1 MTAPAPLCH
10 VSRDLSGHL
19 RFPEPK
25 NETLINGGVCTY
37 LLILVPWFCWNKNV
51 YYISVSTELLRR
63 SLIFRFNEKWFL
75 FFFFQFKEKIIY
87 YLSEFIIVAGF
98 ALFFLLED
106 LVKETKVK
114 IPVDDKVIMTLVSF
128 KSKCQILNW
137 KNVSH
142 IIIVNW
148 GDQKY

>member
-1 MTAPAPLCH
+1 M
-10 VSRDLSGHL
+10 
-19 RFPEPK
+19 
-25 NETLINGGVCTY
+25 
-37 LLILVPWFCWNKNV
+37 VP
-51 YYISVSTELLRR
+51 
-63 SLIFRFNEKWFL
+63 
-75 FFFFQFKEKIIY
+75 FFFLQFKEKIIY

-114 IPVDDKVIMTLVSF
+114 IPVDDKAIMTLVSF

>member
-1 MTAPAPLCH
+1 M
-10 VSRDLSGHL
+10 
-19 RFPEPK
+19 
-25 NETLINGGVCTY
+25 
-37 LLILVPWFCWNKNV
+37 VP
-51 YYISVSTELLRR
+51 
-63 SLIFRFNEKWFL
+63 
-75 FFFFQFKEKIIY
+75 FFFQFKEKIIY

-98 ALFFLLED
+98 ALFFLLKD
-106 LVKETKVK
+106 LEKETKVK

-128 KSKCQILNW
+128 KSLNW

>member
-1 MTAPAPLCH
+1 M
-10 VSRDLSGHL
+10 
-19 RFPEPK
+19 K
-25 NETLINGGVCTY
+25 NG
-37 LLILVPWFCWNKNV
+37 P
-51 YYISVSTELLRR
+51 
-63 SLIFRFNEKWFL
+63 
-75 FFFFQFKEKIIY
+75 FFFQFKEKIIY

-98 ALFFLLED
+98 ALFFFFFFWKD

-128 KSKCQILNW
+128 NSKCQMLNW
-137 KNVSH
+137 KNASH